1 MQDIISSS
9 RITIKDSQS
18 EYCVAGF
25 VDAYQAYVNA
35 EEGGAV
41 YAYWMLVGVGFLV
54 TAVGV
59 ITMIFGPETI
69 TYNRMTGP
77 TLLQYIQIY
86 PGPIATIGGVC
97 MAVGSKLGS
106 KMIMTCES
114 YLQAN
119 YQLMAED
126 GQDVTNVVK
135 VTHLGEDKFEIALNQ

>member
-1 MQDIISSS
+1 M
-9 RITIKDSQS
+9 
-18 EYCVAGF
+18 
-25 VDAYQAYVNA
+25 
-35 EEGGAV
+35 
-41 YAYWMLVGVGFLV
+41 YAYWLLVGVGFLL
-54 TAVGV
+54 TAIGV

-69 TYNRMTGP
+69 RYNVMTGP
-77 TLLQYIQIY
+77 TLFQYIQIY

-114 YLQAN
+114 YLQTN

-126 GQDVTNVVK
+126 GQEVTNVVK

>member
-1 MQDIISSS
+1 MQDIISSR

-18 EYCVAGF
+18 KYCVAGF
-25 VDAYQAYVNA
+25 ADAYQAYVNA

-41 YAYWMLVGVGFLV
+41 YAYWLLVGVGFLV

-77 TLLQYIQIY
+77 TLFQYIQIY

-126 GQDVTNVVK
+126 GKDVTNVVK
-135 VTHLGEDKFEIALNQ
+135 VTHLGEDKFEIELNQ

>member
-41 YAYWMLVGVGFLV
+41 YAYWLLVGVGFLV
-54 TAVGV
+54 TAIGV

-69 TYNRMTGP
+69 TYNSMAGP
-77 TLLQYIQIY
+77 TLFEYIQIY
-86 PGPIATIGGVC
+86 PGPIATIGSVC

-106 KMIMTCES
+106 KEIMTCES
-114 YLQAN
+114 YLQVN
-119 YQLMAED
+119 YQLKSED
-126 GQDVTNVVK
+126 GQDVSNTVK
-135 VTHLGEDKFEIALNQ
+135 ITHLGEDKFEITLNQ

>member
-1 MQDIISSS
+1 MQDIISSR

-18 EYCVAGF
+18 KYCVAGF
-25 VDAYQAYVNA
+25 ADAYQAYVNA

-41 YAYWMLVGVGFLV
+41 YAYWLLVGVGFLV

-77 TLLQYIQIY
+77 TLFQYIQIY

-126 GQDVTNVVK
+126 GKDVTKVVK
-135 VTHLGEDKFEIALNQ
+135 VTHLGEDKFEIELNQ

>member
-1 MQDIISSS
+1 MQDIISSR

-18 EYCVAGF
+18 KYCVAGF
-25 VDAYQAYVNA
+25 ADAYQAYVNA

-41 YAYWMLVGVGFLV
+41 YAYWLLVGVGFLV

-77 TLLQYIQIY
+77 TLFQYIQIY

-119 YQLMAED
+119 YQLIAED
-126 GQDVTNVVK
+126 GKDVTNVVK
-135 VTHLGEDKFEIALNQ
+135 VTHLGEDKFEIELNQ

>member
-25 VDAYQAYVNA
+25 ADAYQAYVNA

-77 TLLQYIQIY
+77 TLFQYIQIY

>member
-25 VDAYQAYVNA
+25 ADAYQAYVNA
-35 EEGGAV
+35 EEGSAV

-77 TLLQYIQIY
+77 TLFQYIQIY